1 MGNCTASRLNGEDDE
16 DDVVSLC
23 RDRKRLLKSAVDRR
37 YALAEAH
44 CRYLHSL
51 RSVAAALHL
60 FVARHSAPATP
71 YLITLPSDPEPPQL
85 PCSDQT
91 TTTTTT
97 TTTAAAVAAAGATVG
112 TQEPAFTAVGP
123 PSSPSSSS
131 SSDAEECEPPK
142 CGYFYSEVPFQQ
154 PENDIEWDFF
164 SFNPFH
170 GMRTETV
177 MMGGLG
183 RTWDDDL
190 KAVREEEGIPELEE
204 EEDRGGGVE
213 GKEGLLEEKEV
224 VPGNAV
230 EVVKANGTDG
240 NVGGKEQK
248 GLTVIDAPSRERELL
263 EALRDVEDHFI
274 RAYDSGKE
282 VSVMLEAN
290 RVHLQSGLEEIKENS
305 SKLIQAI
312 TWHRVSSHSSSHKSS
327 LSLAFKGNDTWTE
340 YKNDLFDD
348 QGGMESGSHSLTLG
362 RLYAWEKKLY
372 NEVKAGDKTRRIY
385 EKKCSQLRNLDVRGD
400 DSRTVD
406 KARNAVKDLYT
417 RIWIA
422 LRTAES
428 ISNRIQKLRDEE
440 LQPQLLELLK
450 GLAKTWK
457 VMLESHETQKLIMNE
472 VKSFTSSTYGR
483 FCGDPHRHATLQLET
498 EIQNWRACFTAYIG
512 AQRAYV
518 ESLGGW
524 LSKFLVP
531 EVEFYSRDKSS
542 LHPYRVGAPPLV
554 VICHDWL
561 NALEK
566 VPDTSVAYTMKSFS
580 RDVRA
585 LWAQQGEEQQQKRKV
600 DNLAK
605 ELDRRV
611 ITFQR
616 TEKRI
621 LESKI
626 SENTEPDVRQRVEY
640 LAGRKDLLDMFR
652 NRLDLEKAK
661 HHDCMQE
668 TQRIILNG
676 FQTGFTS
683 IFESLSDFSKA
694 SVNMY
699 NELVL
704 YGEKTRATDEKPS
717 CIEGSQKQVE
727 RG

>member
-1 MGNCTASRLNGEDDE
+1 MGNCTASRLSGDDDE

-37 YALAEAH
+37 YALADAH
-44 CRYLHSL
+44 CRYVHSL
-51 RSVAAALHL
+51 QSVAAALHL
-60 FVARHSAPATP
+60 FVARHSAPAAP
-71 YLITLPSDPEPPQL
+71 YLITLPSNPEPPPF
-85 PCSDQT
+85 PCFETSQ
-91 TTTTTT
+91 TTT
-97 TTTAAAVAAAGATVG
+97 TTTAAAN
-112 TQEPAFTAVGP
+112 QEPPLPVVGP

-131 SSDAEECEPPK
+131 SSDTSESEPSK
-142 CGYFYSEVPFQQ
+142 CAYSYSEVPVQQ
-154 PENDIEWDFF
+154 PENDVEWDFF

-170 GMRTETV
+170 GVRTEAM

-183 RTWDDDL
+183 RTWDEDL
-190 KAVREEEGIPELEE
+190 KVVREEEGIPELEE
-204 EEDRGGGVE
+204 EEERDRVE
-213 GKEGLLEEKEV
+213 EDEGLQEEKEV
-224 VPGNAV
+224 VVGNAV
-230 EVVKANGTDG
+230 GVVKATSKDCNMS
-240 NVGGKEQK
+240 GKEQK
-248 GLTVIDAPSRERELL
+248 GLTVIDTPSRERELL
-263 EALRDVEDHFI
+263 DALRDVEDHFI

-282 VSVMLEAN
+282 VSIMLEAN

-312 TWHRVSSHSSSHKSS
+312 TWHRASSQSSSHKSS
-327 LSLAFKGNDTWTE
+327 VSTTLKNNGTWTE

-372 NEVKAGDKTRRIY
+372 NEVKGGDRTRRIY
-385 EKKCSQLRNLDVRGD
+385 ERRCSQLRNLDVRGD
-400 DSRTVD
+400 ESRTVD
-406 KARNAVKDLYT
+406 KTRNAVKDLYT
-417 RIWIA
+417 RIWVA

-428 ISNRIQKLRDEE
+428 ISNKIQKLRDEE
-440 LQPQLLELLK
+440 LQPQLLELLE
-450 GLAKTWK
+450 GLMKTWK
-457 VMLESHETQKLIMNE
+457 VMLESHETQKHIMTE
-472 VKSFTSSTYGR
+472 VTSFTSSTYGR
-483 FCGDPHRHATLQLET
+483 FCGDPHQHATLQLET

-512 AQRAYV
+512 AQMAYV
-518 ESLGGW
+518 KALSGW

-542 LHPYRVGAPPLV
+542 LHPYSVGVPPLV
-554 VICHDWL
+554 IICHDWL

-566 VPDTSVAYTMKSFS
+566 LPDTSVAYAMKSFT

-585 LWAQQGEEQQQKRKV
+585 LWVQQGEEQQQKRKV

-611 ITFQR
+611 LAFQR

-626 SENTEPDVRQRVEY
+626 SENSEPNVRQQVEY
-640 LAGRKDLLDMFR
+640 LSGRKDLLDTYR

-661 HHDCMQE
+661 HRDCMQE
-668 TQRIILNG
+668 TQRIIVNG

-683 IFESLSDFSKA
+683 IFESLSEFSKA
-694 SVNMY
+694 SLNMY

-704 YGEKTRATDEKPS
+704 YGEKTRATDEKQS
-717 CIEGSQKQVE
+717 CIEGSQKHVD
-727 RG
+727 